1 MNAIQTFRVL
11 MLAGALAVAASAQGA
26 DSKPPAM
33 SKEQQAMM
41 EAMQKA
47 AEVRPE
53 HKQLEYFAGDWS
65 TTTTMASDGKS
76 PPQKSEGKSHSETLF
91 GGRYLRMKFEGTFQ
105 GESFS
110 GEGFLGFDNMKGK
123 FFNTWIDSMSTSFWL
138 AYGTYDAAAKS
149 YTFRGDMADYAKPGA
164 QMSVRQVV
172 HIVDPTHYT
181 FEWYE
186 MHGGKEAKTLQI
198 DYSKK

>member
-1 MNAIQTFRVL
+1 MKAISTFRVL
-11 MLAGALAVAASAQGA
+11 TLAGALAVACASQAA
-26 DSKPPAM
+26 DTKPPAM

-41 EAMQKA
+41 QTMQKA

-76 PPQKSEGKSHSETLF
+76 PPQKSEGKSHSETMF
-91 GGRYLRMKFEGTFQ
+91 GGRYLRMKFEGDFQ
-105 GESFS
+105 GQPFN
-110 GEGFLGFDNMKGK
+110 GEGFLGFDNLKGK

-138 AYGTYDAAAKS
+138 AYGTYDAATKT
-149 YTFRGDMADYAKPGA
+149 YTFRGEMADYAKPGA
-164 QMSVRQVV
+164 NMTVRQTV

-186 MHGGKEAKTLQI
+186 THGGKEAKMMTI
-198 DYSKK
+198 DYAKH

>member
-1 MNAIQTFRVL
+1 MKAIHVL
-11 MLAGALAVAASAQGA
+11 TLAAALAATAANAA
-26 DSKPPAM
+26 ESKQPAM
-33 SKEQQAMM
+33 SKQQQAMM

-53 HKQLEYFAGDWS
+53 HKQLDYFVGDWS

-76 PPQKSEGKSHSETLF
+76 PPQKSEGKAHNEAIF
-91 GGRYLRMKFEGTFQ
+91 GGRYQRMTFDGTYEGQPFK
-105 GESFS
+105 

-123 FFNTWIDSMSTSFWL
+123 FLNTWIDSMSTSFWL
-138 AYGTYDAAAKS
+138 AYGTYDAATKT

-164 QMSVRQVV
+164 KMSVRQVV

-186 MHGGKEAKTLQI
+186 MHGGKEAKMMQI
-198 DYSKK
+198 DYTKK